1 MAADVTNAA
10 AVNIRF
16 LDRSVAMDIYN
27 LLKLFDFFVVGRGDE
42 EKGGSGV
49 SEGDTFLEN
58 CVCENSVQRLKIKWK
73 CQQQQQ
79 QIHLPSLC
87 NG

>member
-27 LLKLFDFFVVGRGDE
+27 LLKLFECFVVGRGTRKRGE
-42 EKGGSGV
+42 RG
-49 SEGDTFLEN
+49 
-58 CVCENSVQRLKIKWK
+58 Q
-73 CQQQQQ
+73 
-79 QIHLPSLC
+79 
-87 NG
+87 